1 MKINSLKIKI
11 LMLEQGYNIGT
22 LAEKMNSSRQW
33 LGTVLE
39 RGHATM
45 SYVVK
50 LAEALEVEIEEIVKM
65 ED

>member
-50 LAEALEVEIEEIVKM
+50 LAKAL
-65 ED
+65 DC